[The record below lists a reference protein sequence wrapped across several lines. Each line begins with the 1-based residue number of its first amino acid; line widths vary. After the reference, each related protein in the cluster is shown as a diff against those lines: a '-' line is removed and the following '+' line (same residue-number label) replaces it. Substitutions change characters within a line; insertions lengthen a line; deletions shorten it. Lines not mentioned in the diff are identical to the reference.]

1 MKEDL
6 GRSVR
11 RLGRTGFEVNV
22 LGLGGHTYPVGD
34 GPDCFLSPDARA
46 QLIRHLVSSGV
57 NYFDTTYIEEVE
69 LLADSFER
77 ANIKEDVV
85 ISLYGGSLVDSQW
98 RQKLRSEI
106 EARLDL
112 LGYTNAPLLFISVG
126 DGDAS
131 YGDVVAVCEA
141 MMKLKEEKLAQ
152 NIGVSCHAINL
163 FPLISRAIRETD
175 TIDYIMI
182 RFNWKFQQ
190 ANEELF
196 PVAMEHD
203 VGIVGMKLFC
213 WDCGPSQWDKK
224 ISVFEPVNHE
234 YPVEG
239 NPPLTPAQRHLLWC
253 IQNSPCDVVVPSMNT
268 LREAEEN
275 ILALR
280 SINVKIGTDDF
291 EKYGNRMWNQDEIKK
306 LALYAESETVRER
319 AEFILKSKRLRY
331 ILMRTIKAHYGI
343 LKNEGLKKY
352 ILHSYHY
359 RKEQFFDKVKKVR
372 T

>member
-1 MKEDL
+1 M
-6 GRSVR
+6 
-11 RLGRTGFEVNV
+11 
-22 LGLGGHTYPVGD
+22 
-34 GPDCFLSPDARA
+34 
-46 QLIRHLVSSGV
+46 
-57 NYFDTTYIEEVE
+57 
-69 LLADSFER
+69 ADSFRR

-126 DGDAS
+126 NGDAS

-141 MMKLKEEKLAQ
+141 MMKLKEEKLVQ

-163 FPLISRAIRETD
+163 FPLISRAIRESD
-175 TIDYIMI
+175 TIDYVMI

-196 PVAMEHD
+196 PVARDHD

-224 ISVFEPVNHE
+224 ISVFEPLNNE
-234 YPVEG
+234 CLVEG

-268 LREAEEN
+268 MREIEEN
-275 ILALR
+275 IQAFR
-280 SINVKIGTDDF
+280 AMDTKVRTDDF
-291 EKYGNRMWNQDEIKK
+291 EKYGRRLWERRELKK
-306 LALYAESETVRER
+306 LALHAESRAIRET
-319 AEFILKSKRLRY
+319 AEMLLHPSRRLRY
-331 ILMRTIKAHYGI
+331 QMRRTLKAHYKI
-343 LKNEGLKKY
+343 LRNEGLRKY
-352 ILHSYHY
+352 MLYSYNY
-359 RKEQFFDKVKKVR
+359 RKGQLCGWIKKIQA
-372 T
+372 